1 MFYQFGSTIPCSATY
16 SLKVCARLSLK
27 VATKGS
33 ISGKKNLKIYIFRL
47 FLKEKTEKSDQK
59 VGNVFDQFGIAIP
72 CSATYF
78 LKVSAR
84 LSLKVATK
92 GSISGK
98 KNLKIYIFR
107 LFLKEKTEKSDQKVG
122 NVFDQFGIAIPCL
135 ATYFLKVSAR
145 LSLKVATKGSIRG
158 RKNSEN

>member
-16 SLKVCARLSLK
+16 SLKVGARLSLK

-78 LKVSAR
+78 VEFGAR
-84 LSLKVATK
+84 ISLKA
-92 GSISGK
+92 
-98 KNLKIYIFR
+98 
-107 LFLKEKTEKSDQKVG
+107 
-122 NVFDQFGIAIPCL
+122 
-135 ATYFLKVSAR
+135 
-145 LSLKVATKGSIRG
+145 ATKGSIR
-158 RKNSEN
+158 RKNNLKVQIIRLIFESKNGGV

>member
-1 MFYQFGSTIPCSATY
+1 M
-16 SLKVCARLSLK
+16 V
-27 VATKGS
+27 
-33 ISGKKNLKIYIFRL
+33 KKNLKIYIFRL

-107 LFLKEKTEKSDQKVG
+107 KSFYSKNGGVW
-122 NVFDQFGIAIPCL
+122 
-135 ATYFLKVSAR
+135 
-145 LSLKVATKGSIRG
+145 TKSW
-158 RKNSEN
+158 KDFSSV